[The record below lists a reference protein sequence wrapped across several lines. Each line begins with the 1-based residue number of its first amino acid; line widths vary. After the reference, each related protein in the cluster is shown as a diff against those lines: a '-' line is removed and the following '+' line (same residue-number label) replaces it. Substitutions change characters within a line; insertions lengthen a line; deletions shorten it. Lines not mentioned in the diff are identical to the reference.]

1 MVGQGVQGLNRG
13 ELTSPAPA
21 PVPAGAGAGALGLAR
36 GRRKAARAPA
46 PTLDERGGS
55 GIAAAALI
63 GPATFIILA
72 GLLVPIAILFR
83 YSLNKFVPR
92 LMMVEA
98 VTIENYVKF
107 FSDAYYLGVFF
118 TTVKVALFCTVVCLV
133 LGFPL
138 AYVLARTRTRFK
150 NVLVMLVVLPLFVG
164 NAVRAAGW
172 MTLLGSKG
180 VVNFALI
187 GFGFVEAPV
196 EMMFTEGAVIVG
208 IIAVNL
214 PFMVLTLQS
223 VIESIDRSV
232 EEAAFSL
239 GADPW
244 QMFRRVLWPL
254 ALPGIAAGVIL
265 TFILGMNAYA
275 TPVLLGGP
283 EFKMMAPLVY
293 GQMQLGN
300 WPFGAAVSFVLMVT
314 TLVLTATA
322 GYRLQKRYRR

>member
-1 MVGQGVQGLNRG
+1 MAAAAA
-13 ELTSPAPA
+13 T
-21 PVPAGAGAGALGLAR
+21 AGAAE
-36 GRRKAARAPA
+36 
-46 PTLDERGGS
+46 ERGGS
-55 GIAAAALI
+55 PISAASLI
-63 GPATFIILA
+63 GPATFIVAA
-72 GLLVPIAILFR
+72 GLLIPIVILFR

-98 VTIENYVKF
+98 VTLENYVKF
-107 FSDAYYLGVFF
+107 FSDPFYLNVFY
-118 TTVKVALFCTVVCLV
+118 TTVKVALLCTVVCLV

-138 AYVLARTRTRFK
+138 AYVLARTTSRFK
-150 NVLVMLVVLPLFVG
+150 NVLIMLVVLPLFVG

-172 MTLLGSKG
+172 MTLFGSKG
-180 VVNFALI
+180 LVNVGLMETGLA
-187 GFGFVEAPV
+187 AMPV
-196 EMMFTEGAVIVG
+196 QIMFTQGAVIVG

-239 GADPW
+239 GAGPW
-244 QMFRRVLWPL
+244 AMFWRVLWPL
-254 ALPGIAAGVIL
+254 ALPGIVAGIIL

-283 EFKMMAPLVY
+283 EFKMMAPLVF

-300 WPFGAAVSFVLMVT
+300 WPFGAAVSFILMVT

-322 GYRLQKRYRR
+322 GYRIQKRYRR

>member
-1 MVGQGVQGLNRG
+1 M
-13 ELTSPAPA
+13 
-21 PVPAGAGAGALGLAR
+21 
-36 GRRKAARAPA
+36 AAAA
-46 PTLDERGGS
+46 NNAVSVEERGGS
-55 GIAAAALI
+55 RLSAAALI
-63 GPATFIILA
+63 GPATFIVAA
-72 GLLVPIAILFR
+72 GLLIPIVILFR

-92 LMMVEA
+92 LMMVDA
-98 VTIENYVKF
+98 LTIESYVKF
-107 FSDAYYLGVFF
+107 FTDAFYLGVFF
-118 TTVKVALFCTVVCLV
+118 TTVKVAMICTIVCLV

-138 AYVLARTRTRFK
+138 AYALARTRTRYK
-150 NVLVMLVVLPLFVG
+150 NILIMLVVLPLFVG

-172 MTLLGSKG
+172 MTLFGSKG
-180 VVNFALI
+180 MINAGLV
-187 GFGFVEAPV
+187 GFGLVDVPV
-196 EMMFTEGAVIVG
+196 QMMFTEGAVIVG

-223 VIESIDRSV
+223 VIESIDRAV

-244 QMFRRVLWPL
+244 HMFWRVLWPL
-254 ALPGIAAGVIL
+254 ALPGIVAGIIL

-283 EFKMMAPLVY
+283 EFKMMAPLVF

-300 WPFGAAVSFVLMVT
+300 WPFGAAVSFILMTT
-314 TLVLTATA
+314 TLVLTAIA